1 LRDLD
6 RFRNA
11 RDRRPAPE
19 WPWRVIVVA
28 GLIAAAFTTWLAVDG
43 RLSLESTGGSGTHE
57 DLIRGEG
64 GNPLDGGLLGGL
76 DIIDGQEPLDEAPA
90 NGADEPTATA
100 TPELTPTPTPDPPPT
115 PDPEAVTEASE
126 TPTPDPSASPS
137 PTPTPTPDPTPSP
150 SPHPLSCSRG
160 VLLDFAGLSTG
171 TVIDE
176 QYAPFGI
183 HISGVAKGEGSPNA
197 IIVFDS
203 NASGSKDPDLEVD
216 VGNIAILADNL
227 DDENGDG
234 LVDKPDESIFGGKQI
249 YVFDQPVSIGSF
261 LFIDK
266 DHGTPEKA
274 IAYDASNNVIKQVLI
289 PVAGNASVQTVHV
302 DATNVSRFVIDYRD
316 SGGLTQIEVCFQD
329 PTPAVISTATPPPS
343 PSPTPTAL
351 EIISLPS
358 TGGRD
363 GSGSSYFGLA
373 VLITGAVSLVAAS
386 LVAIRFGG
394 KRETDQD

>member
-1 LRDLD
+1 MKDLD

-11 RDRRPAPE
+11 RDRRRPPE
-19 WPWRVIVVA
+19 WPWRVTAVA
-28 GLIAAAFTTWLAVDG
+28 GLIAAAVITWLAVDG
-43 RLSLESTGGSGTHE
+43 PLSLESTGGSGTHR

-76 DIIDGQEPLDEAPA
+76 DIIDGQDPRDGAPA

-100 TPELTPTPTPDPPPT
+100 TPELTPTPTPDP
-115 PDPEAVTEASE
+115 ELVTEPSD
-126 TPTPDPSASPS
+126 TPTPAPSPSPS
-137 PTPTPTPDPTPSP
+137 PTPTPTPGPTPSP

-160 VLLDFAGLSTG
+160 LLLDFAGLLPG
-171 TVIDE
+171 AVIDE
-176 QYAPFGI
+176 QYSPSGI
-183 HISGVAKGEGSPNA
+183 HISGVANGEGFPNA

-203 NASGSKDPDLEVD
+203 NVSGSKDPDLEVD

-227 DDENGDG
+227 DDENSDG
-234 LVDKPDESIFGGKQI
+234 LVDKPGENIFGGRQI
-249 YVFDQPVSIGSF
+249 YAFDQPVSIGSF

-266 DHGTPEKA
+266 DHGIPEKA

-302 DATNVSRFVIDYRD
+302 DAANVSRLVIDYRD

-329 PTPAVISTATPPPS
+329 PTPSPAATSTATPPAS

-351 EIISLPS
+351 EIISLPA
-358 TGGRD
+358 TGGDD
-363 GSGSSYFGLA
+363 GSGSNYFGLA
-373 VLITGAVSLVAAS
+373 VLITGAVSLIAAS

-394 KRETDQD
+394 KRETDPD